1 MDLNRDCE
9 VNCEVSC
16 IHAHDSCIEG
26 ERDIEHDGVIQ
37 SKKIRQRRSMKLE
50 TLVVF
55 IVLSLPVRAAS
66 LPRQKKEK
74 ILFCFLYMLRSI
86 ASSTGASTHLTRTH
100 HSLHRLVTPRSR
112 SLTLTPARRISATSL
127 IRPTAK
133 AQSFRPHH
141 LSSPARSLFKRS
153 FASPVSRCVP

>member
-9 VNCEVSC
+9 VSC
-16 IHAHDSCIEG
+16 IYAHDSCIEG
-26 ERDIEHDGVIQ
+26 ERNIEHDGVIQ

>member
-16 IHAHDSCIEG
+16 IYAHDSCIEG

-141 LSSPARSLFKRS
+141 LSSPARSLFERS

>member
-1 MDLNRDCE
+1 MDLNR
-9 VNCEVSC
+9 NSEVSC
-16 IHAHDSCIEG
+16 IYAHDSCIGG
-26 ERDIEHDGVIQ
+26 ERDIEHDGVIL
-37 SKKIRQRRSMKLE
+37 SKKIRQRRSMKLG
-50 TLVVF
+50 TFVVL

-100 HSLHRLVTPRSR
+100 HSLHRLVTPCSR
-112 SLTLTPARRISATSL
+112 SLTLTPARRISTTSL
-127 IRPTAK
+127 IRPTTK
-133 AQSFRPHH
+133 PQSFQPYH
-141 LSSPARSLFKRS
+141 LLSPARSLFKRS